1 MKSEMKIDTSDWVWL
16 NDREVC
22 SAQQLADISGLSGE
36 EINELV
42 EMGLIA
48 PIDTSAP
55 VPASMPSR
63 VFHLRCIVTVKA
75 ARRLRDDFELDRN
88 GMVLALTLMQ
98 RIDALHEELHALRA
112 RIVVPH

>member
-1 MKSEMKIDTSDWVWL
+1 MKIDTSDWVWL

-22 SAQQLADISGLSGE
+22 SAQQLADISGLSEE
-36 EINELV
+36 EIDELV
-42 EMGLIA
+42 EMGLIE
-48 PIDTSAP
+48 PIDAA

-88 GMVLALTLMQ
+88 GMILALTLMQ

>member
-1 MKSEMKIDTSDWVWL
+1 MKIDTSDWVWL

-22 SAQQLADISGLSGE
+22 SAQQLAEVSGLSSD

-42 EMGLIA
+42 EMGVLT
-48 PIDTSAP
+48 PVD
-55 VPASMPSR
+55 VPAQPQS
-63 VFHLRCIVTVKA
+63 FHLRCIVTVKT

-98 RIDALHEELHALRA
+98 RIEALHEELNALRA
-112 RIVVPH
+112 RIVPPP